1 MSVGENCMSVRGNL
15 AENLRRLCLERG
27 SINAAC
33 RAMDINR
40 QQFDRYLTMQ
50 STPSPTTLKK
60 LCKYF
65 GLEEQELF
73 ADPLSIAFHSGKPTK
88 ERLLAGCKD
97 KLEPLFN
104 DPAPS
109 LKPGIYYTWMTI
121 PGMAEKLVC
130 AATFLR
136 KDGEQITF
144 RRITGAGEQKKSI
157 WTKYTGDHTGI
168 VVERFHCFLFSGVN
182 QTGAKEPTLL
192 RLRWMPINV
201 PILGGHGLIMA
212 QTGPAI
218 ATVIM
223 YQAPESTTFRNAL
236 RNSRVFST
244 NEPHVDSL
252 IASCIEQQRQE
263 LMSSFVL

>member
-1 MSVGENCMSVRGNL
+1 MSVRGNL
-15 AENLRRLCLERG
+15 AENLRRLCVERG

-33 RAMDINR
+33 RGMGINR

-65 GLEEQELF
+65 GVEEQELF
-73 ADPLSIAFHSGKPTK
+73 ADPPSIVFHNGKPTK
-88 ERLLAGCKD
+88 ERLLASCKD
-97 KLEPLFN
+97 KLEPLFL

-109 LKPGIYYTWMTI
+109 IKPGIYYTWITI
-121 PGMAEKLVC
+121 PGMSEKLVC

-136 KDGEQITF
+136 RDGEQITF
-144 RRITGAGEQKKSI
+144 RRITGAGEKRKSI

-182 QTGAKEPTLL
+182 QSGSKEPTLL
-192 RLRWMPINV
+192 RLRWMPMNV
-201 PILGGHGLIMA
+201 PVLGGHGLIMA

-223 YQAPESTTFRNAL
+223 LKAPENTTYREAL
-236 RNSRVFST
+236 GNCRVFST
-244 NEPHVDSL
+244 HEPL
-252 IASCIEQQRQE
+252 IDPLVLSCIEMQRQE
-263 LMSSFVL
+263 LMMGLGS